1 MREITLSRRDTAKR
15 FANDLVVVRVNASE
29 RHLRNGQK
37 IIVLEDVP
45 AVVRLFKDDVQV
57 WEGHAKPSNDGSV
70 SVTVGISERM
80 AEKHGLVPSTG
91 IRAAAPEEEP
101 SVPPLSAKGAQIKKV
116 MDANTAWVSGNKR
129 IALNCYIFSTLPAL
143 LGLIGLGDSSLT
155 WSTICLVIFIACIGV
170 GLYFASL
177 RPATCSR
184 CGAPTLTRT
193 SYDEKFMGAR
203 SVQRIIRNQVT
214 NENEQRTITVSDINV
229 TEKWLCVTCNHTS
242 THKYAYVSE

>member
-1 MREITLSRRDTAKR
+1 MQEITLSRRDTAKR
-15 FANDLVVVRVNASE
+15 FANDPVVVRVNSSE
-29 RHLRNGQK
+29 RNLNNGQK
-37 IIVLEDVP
+37 IVVLEDVP
-45 AVVRLFKDDVQV
+45 AVVRLFKDNVQI
-57 WEGHAKPSNDGSV
+57 WEGYAKPSNDGSV

-80 AEKHGLVPSTG
+80 AEKHGLIPAARP
-91 IRAAAPEEEP
+91 RATPTKEALT
-101 SVPPLSAKGAQIKKV
+101 SPPLSANSAQIKKV
-116 MDANTAWVSGNKR
+116 MDANAVWVSGNKR
-129 IALNCYIFSTLPAL
+129 IALNCYIFSVLPAL

-170 GLYFASL
+170 GLYFNSL
-177 RPATCSR
+177 RPATCSK

-193 SYDEKFMGAR
+193 SYDETFMGVR

-242 THKYAYVSE
+242 THRYAYVSE

>member
-1 MREITLSRRDTAKR
+1 MREIKLSRRDTAKR
-15 FANDLVVVRVNASE
+15 FANDLVVVRVNSSE
-29 RHLRNGQK
+29 RKLRNGQK
-37 IIVLEDVP
+37 IIVLENIP
-45 AVVRLFKDDVQV
+45 AVVRLFKDDVQI
-57 WEGHAKPSNDGSV
+57 WEGHAKPSNDGSI

-80 AEKHGLVPSTG
+80 AEQHGLVPNAG
-91 IRAAAPEEEP
+91 IRATVPKKEP
-101 SVPPLSAKGAQIKKV
+101 SAPPLSANCAQIKKV
-116 MDANTAWVSGNKR
+116 MDANAAWVSGNKR

-155 WSTICLVIFIACIGV
+155 WSAICLVIFIACIGV

-177 RPATCSR
+177 RPAACSK

-242 THKYAYVSE
+242 THKYSYVSE